1 MARLRIIA
9 GEFGGRFISADVGR
23 GTHPM
28 GDRVRSG
35 MFASLASRGALSG
48 ARVLDA
54 FAGTGAVG
62 LEALSRGASS
72 VVFIES
78 DKVAAKVIQ
87 QNIDTLGVGDR
98 AKVINTTVANWL
110 QTRDLTDEF
119 DLILAD
125 PPYNRP
131 QFSTVFRLAEALKSK
146 GLMVLSYLCQ
156 VKGVSRNLTKELLWW
171 MIFAVTE
178 KRLLLFTPSRSPDT
192 TTCCGCVPGCDLG
205 DLG

>member
-35 MFASLASRGALSG
+35 MFASLASRRVLSG

-119 DLILAD
+119 DLIFAD

-146 GLMVLSYLCQ
+146 GLMVLSMSSKRCESEPN
-156 VKGVSRNLTKELLWW
+156 KGVVVVDD
-171 MIFAVTE
+171 F
-178 KRLLLFTPSRSPDT
+178 RSYGEATLAFYSKP
-192 TTCCGCVPGCDLG
+192 
-205 DLG
+205 